1 MDGRVVCVMGDFS
14 LFGNSGGEEKMSAKE
29 RREKANRALLG
40 GDYAG
45 ALKLFKQC
53 HAESPADLR
62 IYAKVAELKEKIGD
76 VQGAIADYIKISNAY
91 AANGYEAQAVAVE
104 NLILRLDPDHKSV
117 HESLHEFNEDDFD
130 ALHAASTQRLFA
142 PAFIDKVQT
151 ALSRM
156 SLLSGLPADHL
167 GSLVDAMQLQSFEA
181 GAHIYRVGDPGEKLY
196 LLAMGQVQLQ
206 VTDVQ
211 GKKKVF
217 AELNAGNFFGER
229 VLLSHNAH
237 DNDAV
242 AADECTILAVDR
254 ATFDS
259 WVMQAPEILNTVETF
274 YRQRVL
280 LRLLAMTPVFD
291 EAVHEDARIALA
303 DKFMLRNFEDGELI
317 LREGEEGETFYLIR
331 SGKVELI
338 VSGPGGDLD
347 LHIHMGEGE
356 FFGEVALL
364 TGRPRTA
371 TIHARGSVELMELS
385 RADFNLIADKYP
397 HVREVVKE
405 YLQMRAKVTI
415 DALRQRRME

>member
-1 MDGRVVCVMGDFS
+1 MGDFS
-14 LFGNSGGEEKMSAKE
+14 LFGSDSGGEEEMSAKE
-29 RREKANRALLG
+29 RREKANHALL
-40 GDYAG
+40 AG
-45 ALKLFKQC
+45 KHEKALKLFKQC

-62 IYAKVAELKEKIGD
+62 IYTKVAELKEKTGD
-76 VQGAIADYIKISNAY
+76 VQGAIADYTKISKAY
-91 AANGYEAQAVAVE
+91 AADGYEAQAIAVE
-104 NLILRLDPDHKSV
+104 NLILRLAPDQKSV
-117 HESLHEFNEDDFD
+117 HENLNEFNADDID

-142 PAFIDKVQT
+142 PAFVEKIRT

-156 SLLSGLPADHL
+156 PLLSDLPADHL
-167 GSLVDAMQLQSFEA
+167 DFFIDALPLHSFEA
-181 GAHIYRVGDPGEKLY
+181 GEYIYRAASQGEQLY
-196 LLAMGQVQLQ
+196 LLAIGQVQLQ

-211 GKKKVF
+211 GNKKVF
-217 AELNAGNFFGER
+217 AELNAGSFFGER
-229 VLLSHNAH
+229 VFLSHNAH
-237 DNDAV
+237 HNDAV
-242 AADECTILAVDR
+242 AAAECTILAVDR
-254 ATFDS
+254 ETFDR
-259 WVMQAPEILNTVETF
+259 WVMQSPEIRNTVEAF
-274 YRQRVL
+274 YRQRIL

-303 DKFMLRNFEDGELI
+303 EKFTLRNFEDGELI
-317 LREGEEGETFYLIR
+317 LREGERGETFYLIR

-338 VSGPGGDLD
+338 VPGPDGDLD

-371 TIHARGSVELMELS
+371 TIHARGTVELMELS
-385 RADFNLIADKYP
+385 RGDFNQIADKYP